1 MNGPMRVTITG
12 ATGFIG
18 KALIDRY
25 AAEGCEL
32 FVLARR
38 QPPGLPTGARFFRWD
53 AISDEFPLEALE
65 ESNAVI
71 HLAGEPVAQR
81 WTPEAKRRIRES
93 RSHGTRR
100 LVEALSTISRRPEVL
115 VSASAI
121 GYYGSRGDETLSEE
135 SKAGSGFLAETC
147 IEWERA
153 ATLAESLGMRVVIP
167 RIGIVLSPEG
177 GALAQMLPPFRLGAG
192 GRLASGRQWMSW
204 IHRADL
210 VELIRWCAATPPV
223 RGPVNATAPNP
234 KMNADFTRMLA
245 QVLRRPALFP
255 VPSFALHIM
264 FGEMAE
270 VLLGSQRVLPRK
282 AIGSNFVFQFAELGP
297 ALADLLG

>member
-1 MNGPMRVTITG
+1 MRVTITG

-32 FVLARR
+32 CVLARK
-38 QPPGLPTGARFFRWD
+38 QPAWLPAATHFFRWD
-53 AISDEFPLEALE
+53 AIGDEFPLEALE

-81 WTPEAKRRIRES
+81 WTPEVKHRIRES
-93 RSHGTRR
+93 RLHGTRR

-121 GYYGSRGDETLSEE
+121 GYYGSRGDEMLSEE

-153 ATLAESLGMRVVIP
+153 ATLAESLGMRVVMP
-167 RIGIVLSPEG
+167 RIGVVLSPEG

-192 GRLASGRQWMSW
+192 GKLASGRQWMSW
-204 IHRADL
+204 IHRTDL
-210 VELIRWCAATPPV
+210 IELIRWCVAAPPV
-223 RGPVNATAPNP
+223 GGAVNATAPNP
-234 KMNADFTRMLA
+234 EMNADFTRMLA
-245 QVLRRPALFP
+245 QALHRPAVFP
-255 VPSFALHIM
+255 VPSFALRLM

-282 AIGSNFVFQFAELGP
+282 ATGANFVFQFAELGP
-297 ALADLLG
+297 ALADLFG